1 MTKRLLFLAPAP
13 PSDRQGGGALRMLHL
28 LRFLGSRFQVDL
40 IAPALDGAEDAQRLL
55 KDVCAETMFVPQQG
69 PGFLDRIG
77 QVSPYVKDRALAAVV
92 RERLAS
98 GQYGAVH
105 LEKPAMIP
113 YLPPHVSVPVVLDVW
128 SYSSTSPLR
137 ILRGVGGATGR
148 SRQLVRLIKVGI
160 FDRFRWPMTH
170 CVTVV
175 SDEDR
180 IRCER
185 AHPGQ
190 RVLVVPNGVD
200 CRTILPKPDHA
211 ATSPLLLFTG

>member
-1 MTKRLLFLAPAP
+1 
-13 PSDRQGGGALRMLHL
+13 MLHL

-105 LEKPAMIP
+105 LGGDLRP
-113 YLPPHVSVPVVLDVW
+113 VPLAHDTLCDGRVGRG
-128 SYSSTSPLR
+128 SNPLR
-137 ILRGVGGATGR
+137 TCPPGPTGAGGSQR
-148 SRQLVRLIKVGI
+148 RRLPDDPAQAG
-160 FDRFRWPMTH
+160 
-170 CVTVV
+170 
-175 SDEDR
+175 S
-180 IRCER
+180 
-185 AHPGQ
+185 
-190 RVLVVPNGVD
+190 
-200 CRTILPKPDHA
+200 CRYVASVAVHR
-211 ATSPLLLFTG
+211 